1 MLCYAML
8 GGALCQIFSPLCFNL
23 HVGTKSK
30 KGVVMAIEAVKN
42 YSVGLHQAPKANLKS
57 QQSFTS
63 KAEVDEE
70 KSNATKYM
78 VGATALAAVIGLG
91 IAGYKGKLGS
101 KIQKLLGGAQK
112 TSVNEPISN
121 KITGE
126 KVVPERFNSPLDADI
141 TVIPRNK
148 DAMGRINYVE
158 ELKWN
163 EISGVGHRKYNE
175 LEEFYNK
182 LNWDQKP
189 FPAQIVKKLE
199 RDRSLTNN
207 KVEFLRNNIMEE
219 FDALRAKGFKIDVKD
234 LENDY
239 KEILYTYPEASPIK
253 SKTIKARFKPEEHSL
268 LDKDKKNIFIEMKDG
283 KSYSVSVDADTIH
296 QGLMQMQG
304 DAFATKYSL
313 SGPYSANQ
321 YIDYVDDL
329 VDILYAP
336 LNREKGQ
343 LLGKE
348 RLAYKETCNEI
359 LKELNI

>member
-8 GGALCQIFSPLCFNL
+8 CGALCQIFSPLCFNL

-121 KITGE
+121 IITGE
-126 KVVPERFNSPLDADI
+126 KAVPERFNSPLDADI
-141 TVIPRNK
+141 TVTPRNK

-163 EISGVGHRKYNE
+163 EISEVGHSKYNE
-175 LEEFYNK
+175 LKEFYNK

-253 SKTIKARFKPEEHSL
+253 SKKITARFKPEEYSF
-268 LDKDKKNIFIEMKDG
+268 DKDKKNIFIEMKDG

-304 DAFATKYSL
+304 DAFAKKYSL